1 MKTEDIDAA
10 IDKLENNMAHTSMT
24 LNEEKKI
31 IAQISELRKSKAM
44 VKELLE
50 SSGGKVD
57 PAARETLE
65 AQLKSV
71 GAKITERK
79 AQEQEQR
86 KIMDE
91 IKAKMGETKDEVP
104 DLIKQKNNQWEIVK
118 RCKET
123 IGNLWDEHRKVENE
137 YWTKEKAWRAQAKEE
152 RQKKWEAEQEERKKR
167 DIERKQRQLDEAG
180 EPFDREV
187 TTCEQL
193 TSYLKS
199 LTKEETKVEE
209 TKSAP
214 KVEEGMVVLKKKNDE
229 SEMDS
234 WFTGSKGKKKGGKKK
249 AAKSDKLVH
258 SMDIISSFATLGL
271 TAPPSKD
278 AKGISDL
285 VDKLEAKKAEYL
297 EKRKDAHVKRAAQKE
312 KIAKELEAATNG
324 TEEKAEE
331 KANGEANGEANG
343 KEEGEA
349 KSKEEGEAKS
359 SLKLNASVRI
369 KGGNDSSDMARPGD
383 EEERENSEEGEGEK
397 EALKQVDIENEQE
410 QSQED
415 DGQDD
420 KGDEGEGKTEKI
432 EMDDIK
438 KR

>member
-71 GAKITERK
+71 GAKITELK

-167 DIERKQRQLDEAG
+167 DIERRMTRMWRRPLGPSPPRRRSALRIRRW
-180 EPFDREV
+180 PRR
-187 TTCEQL
+187 TTATPRSSPPGRALC
-193 TSYLKS
+193 
-199 LTKEETKVEE
+199 
-209 TKSAP
+209 AR
-214 KVEEGMVVLKKKNDE
+214 
-229 SEMDS
+229 S
-234 WFTGSKGKKKGGKKK
+234 WEFRTTRARASC
-249 AAKSDKLVH
+249 ARRCPRRRAD
-258 SMDIISSFATLGL
+258 LG
-271 TAPPSKD
+271 P
-278 AKGISDL
+278 
-285 VDKLEAKKAEYL
+285 
-297 EKRKDAHVKRAAQKE
+297 
-312 KIAKELEAATNG
+312 
-324 TEEKAEE
+324 
-331 KANGEANGEANG
+331 
-343 KEEGEA
+343 
-349 KSKEEGEAKS
+349 
-359 SLKLNASVRI
+359 
-369 KGGNDSSDMARPGD
+369 
-383 EEERENSEEGEGEK
+383 
-397 EALKQVDIENEQE
+397 
-410 QSQED
+410 
-415 DGQDD
+415 
-420 KGDEGEGKTEKI
+420 
-432 EMDDIK
+432 
-438 KR
+438 